1 MSGFK
6 SGVDVFSKT
15 WMIEWFTITTALLL
29 MGLVIHVAVLTQRQW
44 GAEPVLLVFQFGK
57 SSLIQYLQRKAL
69 GILGNAASGK
79 VHKIRL
85 WYPAAQ
91 IFFFIK
97 SIVDLLCS
105 FNFCFTE
112 KWPSY
117 TYMYIPFFHTIF
129 HHVLT
134 QDIGHR
140 SLCCTEGPHCLSIP
154 APNSLSFPLPS
165 PSPLATTI
173 LLSISMIYFSFVD
186 RIICAIF

>member
-44 GAEPVLLVFQFGK
+44 GAEPVLLVFQFGR

-91 IFFFIK
+91 IFFF
-97 SIVDLLCS
+97 
-105 FNFCFTE
+105 
-112 KWPSY
+112 Y
-117 TYMYIPFFHTIF
+117 
-129 HHVLT
+129 
-134 QDIGHR
+134 
-140 SLCCTEGPHCLSIP
+140 
-154 APNSLSFPLPS
+154 
-165 PSPLATTI
+165 
-173 LLSISMIYFSFVD
+173 
-186 RIICAIF
+186 